1 MNPPD
6 VQVTVVG
13 GVADVQV
20 NKPNVIVEVRDYD
33 VDGVDENHE
42 LLWTD
47 EDGERCVRYVA
58 TYDPDEHRRT
68 HDSQ

>member
-1 MNPPD
+1 MIPPD

-33 VDGVDENHE
+33 VDGVDENQE

-47 EDGERCVRYVA
+47 EDDDRCVRYVA